1 MHVHVTYNIAL
12 HQSLESFFLFFTN
25 SLVQKK
31 SNAEEIYKNISLKKK
46 IKLCSKLVEHH
57 NFDHIFSEPL
67 EV

>member
-1 MHVHVTYNIAL
+1 ML
-12 HQSLESFFLFFTN
+12 HIILLCISLWNLFFLFFTN

-46 IKLCSKLVEHH
+46 IKLCSKLVEHQ